1 MNQPIQLK
9 KNRKQL
15 KKKKSQI
22 PFRLN
27 ILFIVIF
34 FIFSL
39 LIVQLGIVQI
49 LNGEEAQRQINAT
62 ENTPSEKPVPRGK
75 MYDSNFNVVVDNKP
89 VKAITYTPPKNGESA
104 KKRLELAEK
113 LANFVTVIKDKEEL
127 QDKVTERDK
136 KEYYFLLNNEEVQ
149 ERLTD
154 EESQLEGG
162 ELYQA
167 QLDAITEADLETIS
181 WTDDLLNMLAIK
193 KELDSAYQL
202 SPHVVVNEG
211 LTDEEYAQV
220 AEHLS
225 ELPNIDV
232 VVDWEREYNYDD
244 TFRSFIGNISNSD
257 EGIPRENSEFYL
269 ANGYTWNDRVGTSG
283 LEQQYEDVL
292 RGRKEK
298 TQFTT
303 DTQGNVIDSE
313 IVAEGQRGKD
323 LVLTVNME
331 LQKEMDRIVEEEL
344 RAAIN
349 NSGNNNGYLE
359 DAQAVIMN
367 PQTGEILGM
376 SAVHY
381 DREKK
386 EYSVQGHRTVY
397 DSHMP
402 GSSMKGATVLTGYAT
417 GVIDIGTYLDESGIK
432 IAGTKEIKSHAY
444 LGSALNDLQALEK
457 SSNAYMMRIALRL
470 SGASYVRDQP
480 LRNFDFSSFQT
491 MRNHYEQF
499 GLGTKTGIDL
509 PFEASGVIGTNPQA
523 GNLLHLSFGQ
533 YDAYTTLQLAQYVST
548 IANDGYRVRPRLVKE
563 IRDPVSS
570 EGEIGPVVE
579 TFEPE
584 VLNKVGV
591 DDKYIKRVQEGF
603 RRVYT
608 SGTAANQWRGFP
620 YPMAGKTGT
629 AENPQYVVQN
639 GKVVRTTMT
648 HNLTLVG
655 YAPYDN
661 PEMAFAVVVPKNGTS
676 STRNAIHHNI
686 GKRITEAYFDLKNGK
701 QSDKE
706 EDENEEE

>member
-1 MNQPIQLK
+1 MNKPIQMKKKRNQLK
-9 KNRKQL
+9 KA
-15 KKKKSQI
+15 KSQI
-22 PFRLN
+22 PLRLN

-34 FIFSL
+34 LIFSL
-39 LIVQLGIVQI
+39 LIIQLGIVQI

-75 MYDSNFNVVVDNKP
+75 IYDSNYNLVVDNQP

-104 KKRLELAEK
+104 KNRLELAKK
-113 LANFVTVIKDKEEL
+113 LATFVTVIKDKEEL
-127 QDKVTERDK
+127 KKKITDRDK

-149 ERLTD
+149 NRLTE
-154 EESQLEGG
+154 EESNLEGG

-167 QLDAITEADLETIS
+167 QLDAITEEDLASIQ
-181 WTDDLLNMLAIK
+181 WTDELLNMLAIK
-193 KELDSAYQL
+193 KELDAAYQL
-202 SPHVVVNEG
+202 SPHVIVNEG
-211 LTDEEYAQV
+211 ITDEEYAQV
-220 AEHLS
+220 AEHLP

-232 VVDWEREYNYDD
+232 VVDWEREYEYGD
-244 TFRSFIGNISNSD
+244 TFRSFLGNISSSD
-257 EGIPRENSEFYL
+257 EGIPSENSEFYL

-303 DTQGNVIDSE
+303 DTQGNVIDSKV
-313 IVAEGQRGKD
+313 VAEGERGKD

-349 NSGNNNGYLE
+349 HPVNNNGYLE
-359 DAQAVIMN
+359 DAHAVMIN

-386 EYSVQGHRTVY
+386 EFSVQPHRTIY
-397 DSHMP
+397 DSHLP

-417 GVIDIGTYLDESGIK
+417 GVIDIGTYLDESKIK
-432 IAGTKEIKSHAY
+432 IAGTKEKGSYTY
-444 LGSALNDLQALEK
+444 LGTALNDLQAIEK
-457 SSNAYMMRIALRL
+457 SSNAYMMRIALRI
-470 SGASYVRDQP
+470 SGASYRYNQP
-480 LRNFDFSSFQT
+480 LRNFDYNSFQT

-509 PFEASGVIGTNPQA
+509 PFEARGVIGTNPQA
-523 GNLLHLSFGQ
+523 GNLLDLSFGQ
-533 YDAYTTLQLAQYVST
+533 YDAYTTLQLAQYVAT

-563 IRDPVSS
+563 VRAPGTS
-570 EGEIGPVVE
+570 EDEIGPIVDS
-579 TFEPE
+579 FGPE
-584 VLNKVGV
+584 VLNKVEV

-608 SGTAANQWRGFP
+608 SGTASGRWSGFP

-629 AENPQYVVQN
+629 AENPQYVVKD
-639 GKVVRTTMT
+639 GKVVQTTYT
-648 HNLTLVG
+648 ENLTLVG

-661 PEMAFAVVVPKNGTS
+661 PEMAFAVVVPKNGRGS
-676 STRNAIHHNI
+676 QYPIHHNI
-686 GKRITEAYFDLKNGK
+686 GKRITKAYFDLKNGK
-701 QSDKE
+701 QINQD
-706 EDENEEE
+706 EDQEEE